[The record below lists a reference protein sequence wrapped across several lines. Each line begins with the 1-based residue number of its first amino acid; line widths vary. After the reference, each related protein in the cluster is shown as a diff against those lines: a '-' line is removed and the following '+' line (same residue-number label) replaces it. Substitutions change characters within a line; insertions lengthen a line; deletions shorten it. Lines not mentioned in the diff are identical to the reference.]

1 MKTQCR
7 PTYVICL
14 LALFW
19 HGNSVQSN
27 KTEQHDKEEFVKKLI
42 GGQQRLIISKSIYF
56 RYDYPICVESHLILH
71 SEAGYRH
78 NVFYFDKKK
87 EGAKDTGEA
96 NRTVQPRK
104 WKATLTTD
112 PQEIQHAYFGG
123 EILFQKRSERPAE
136 SHSISSAVNF
146 KDTDLPT
153 QKKLVVSQ
161 TTKMNTFLLPKR

>member
-19 HGNSVQSN
+19 HGNKGVQSN

-96 NRTVQPRK
+96 NRTK
-104 WKATLTTD
+104 YL
-112 PQEIQHAYFGG
+112 HASESKKEGAAIGG
-123 EILFQKRSERPAE
+123 QRFHGCSLENGRL
-136 SHSISSAVNF
+136 H
-146 KDTDLPT
+146 
-153 QKKLVVSQ
+153 
-161 TTKMNTFLLPKR
+161 